1 MTPGPVVLDLQ
12 VLQSPGLCEGP
23 VGRYAY
29 ELAVALERDHS
40 HLVGRY
46 LLSPD
51 LPPPGDLGPLLDS
64 GKVEYA
70 GTLEAGF
77 RASGVLHALAPF
89 DLGVPIGRVWPRWAH
104 ERGLRFCATVHDFS
118 VADHPGSSL
127 NDLRLRTLYSGR
139 LELLRAADRVLTVS
153 SGTSG
158 SLLKNLDLDRRK
170 LHWVGAGTA
179 PRFPGGASTQPARGA
194 ARAVTQDLESSF
206 VLYIADDSHDLE
218 PAIVGFARLPE
229 TLRGSHQLVVYGQF
243 PAPETSRLRQLAACE
258 GIESRVVW
266 AKPVPEEE
274 MLRLYQA
281 AELICFPFGDGYDPR
296 LAEARASGSVVIVPG
311 ADTLQSQATSR
322 TQLDRSDPLAIRAAI
337 ERGLVD
343 EDFREA
349 SREQTRNLRTTWAQ
363 VASRTASVYEEL
375 LVLPR
380 RPWRRRRRVAII
392 SPFPPVA
399 SGIANYSYRLV
410 EKLASL
416 GDFDI
421 DCFADGLDRSPGRPS
436 APAGLPIYDARGFLS
451 LEAATAGYDDVVY
464 VLGNSEFHGAAFSS
478 LRRRR
483 GTVLAHDVRLSGLYH
498 FAAGSRT
505 ATPEGLADT
514 LHRIYGPVLPG
525 TSALADEGLAS
536 QADTHGL
543 LMARE
548 VIALADRFL
557 VTSQAA
563 ARLARIEAG
572 PVLASRVGV
581 VGFATEVLAARASA
595 GISTA
600 IDRRAR
606 VLASFGIVD
615 PIKQPH
621 KLLRT
626 FAALAT
632 SDPDLILALVG
643 PVSTDLARDLA
654 SLGEELGLD
663 DRLII
668 TGRVEADA
676 YLDWLERTDLAVQL
690 RGSFSGEASAAVGDC
705 LACGV
710 PMIVTDIGWMG
721 ELPDRAAFKVP
732 RDVSSADLAEACG
745 GLLEDQ
751 AARAAL
757 SSQARL
763 YAGDHS
769 FEAAARSLLAILDES
784 SLLAG

>member
-1 MTPGPVVLDLQ
+1 M
-12 VLQSPGLCEGP
+12 
-23 VGRYAY
+23 
-29 ELAVALERDHS
+29 
-40 HLVGRY
+40 
-46 LLSPD
+46 
-51 LPPPGDLGPLLDS
+51 
-64 GKVEYA
+64 
-70 GTLEAGF
+70 
-77 RASGVLHALAPF
+77 
-89 DLGVPIGRVWPRWAH
+89 
-104 ERGLRFCATVHDFS
+104 
-118 VADHPGSSL
+118 
-127 NDLRLRTLYSGR
+127 
-139 LELLRAADRVLTVS
+139 LRAADRVLTVS
-153 SGTSG
+153 PGTSG
-158 SLLKNLDLDRRK
+158 SLVKTLHLDQTK

-179 PRFPGGASTQPARGA
+179 SRLSGGASTQQARDA
-194 ARAVTQDLESSF
+194 ARAFNQDLESSF
-206 VLYIADDSHDLE
+206 VLYIADDAHDLE
-218 PAIVGFARLPE
+218 AAIVAFARLPE
-229 TLRGSHQLVVYGQF
+229 ALRGSYQLVVYGQF
-243 PAPETSRLRQLAACE
+243 PALETSHLRHLADFE

-281 AELICFPFGDGYDPR
+281 AELICFPLGAGYDPR

-311 ADTLQSQATSR
+311 ADALQSQAAPR
-322 TQLDRSDPLAIRAAI
+322 TRPDRSDPLAIRKAL
-337 ERGLVD
+337 ERGLGD
-343 EDFREA
+343 AEFREA
-349 SREQTRNLRTTWAQ
+349 SREQTRNLSTTWAQ

-375 LVLPR
+375 LVRPH
-380 RPWRRRRRVAII
+380 RPWRRRRRIAII

-399 SGIANYSYRLV
+399 SGIANYSFRLV

-421 DCFADGLDRSPGRPS
+421 DCFADGLDRSPERPS
-436 APAGLPIYDARGFLS
+436 APLGLPIYDARGFLS
-451 LEAATAGYDDVVY
+451 WDAATAGYDDVIY

-498 FAAGSRT
+498 FAARSRT
-505 ATPEGLADT
+505 ATQEGLADT

-525 TSALADEGLAS
+525 SPAFADEGPAS
-536 QADTHGL
+536 RADTHGL

-548 VIALADRFL
+548 AISLADRFL

-572 PVLASRVGV
+572 PGLASRVGV
-581 VGFATEVLAARASA
+581 VGFATEVVAARASA

-643 PVSTDLARDLA
+643 PVSTELAHDLA
-654 SLGEELGLD
+654 SLGEELGIA

-676 YLDWLERTDLAVQL
+676 YRDWLERTDLAVQL

-721 ELPDRAAFKVP
+721 ELPDRVVFKVP
-732 RDVSSADLAEACG
+732 PDVSSADLAEACG
-745 GLLEDQ
+745 RLLEDKVV
-751 AARAAL
+751 RAAL
-757 SSQARL
+757 SNQAHL

-769 FEAAARSLLAILDES
+769 FEAAARGLLAILDEPS
-784 SLLAG
+784 RLAG